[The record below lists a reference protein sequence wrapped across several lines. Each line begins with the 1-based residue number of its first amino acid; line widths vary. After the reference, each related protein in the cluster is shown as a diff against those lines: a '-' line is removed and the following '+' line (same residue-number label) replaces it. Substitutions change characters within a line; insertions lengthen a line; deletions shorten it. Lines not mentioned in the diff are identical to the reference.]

1 MHTEILKY
9 IMSTHI
15 ILLFIIHLTA
25 TQRVCSIQNQIVNE
39 KLNDLEQTNPH
50 LSQGNKKITP
60 KYITA
65 CL

>member
-1 MHTEILKY
+1 
-9 IMSTHI
+9 MSTHI

-39 KLNDLEQTNPH
+39 KLNDLEQTNPQ

>member
-1 MHTEILKY
+1 
-9 IMSTHI
+9 MSTHI
-15 ILLFIIHLTA
+15 ILLSIIHLTV

-39 KLNDLEQTNPH
+39 KLNDLEQTNPQ

>member
-1 MHTEILKY
+1 
-9 IMSTHI
+9 MSTHI
-15 ILLFIIHLTA
+15 ILLFIIHLTV
-25 TQRVCSIQNQIVNE
+25 TQSVCSIQNQIVNE
-39 KLNDLEQTNPH
+39 KLNDLEQTNPQ